1 MKSRTAQ
8 TPINET
14 PADNWRKDIEIERL
28 RLERR
33 AAEDRRTE
41 TVARL
46 AIELARARAGRPG
59 KNGGHIV
66 PDVEGAVRLLAES
79 ESARLNPRSN
89 NQGEDL
95 LTPLL
100 EDLSP
105 SLRWHKAK
113 RGEEP
118 GSGGIVSASVLCD
131 ESQPP
136 DFKIHV
142 GFNQGSRWH
151 EIGVWEV
158 LRNERVF
165 RQIIE
170 SALASL
176 RAKKKTPKGKKL
188 PAVTSGDIEEVLR
201 TEEIGAEFFK
211 ELVETRKSLGKAI
224 PKGSASGEARP
235 PRGKRKASHS

>member
-8 TPINET
+8 KPIHET
-14 PADNWRKDIEIERL
+14 PADDWRKDIELERL
-28 RLERR
+28 RLERA

-46 AIELARARAGRPG
+46 AIELARAKAGRPS

-66 PDVEGAVRLLAES
+66 PDVEGAIRLLAES
-79 ESARLNPRSN
+79 ASVRLNPPIKKH
-89 NQGEDL
+89 EDGL

-100 EDLSP
+100 EDIAP

-131 ESQPP
+131 ESQPS

-151 EIGVWEV
+151 EIGVWKV

-170 SALASL
+170 SALTSL
-176 RAKKKTPKGKKL
+176 RAIKKTPKGEKL
-188 PAVTSGDIEEVLR
+188 PAVASGDIEEVLR

-211 ELVETRKSLGKAI
+211 ELAEARKSLGKAI